1 MTDNMTQREL
11 AEELLHA
18 VSNLLLESASN
29 RDELKRLRGIV
40 SKQALIISG
49 LKSHN
54 AILRRR
60 LDVGDSVARTV
71 FGLLPIGDA

>member
-18 VSNLLLESASN
+18 VSNLMLESASN
-29 RDELKRLRGIV
+29 RDELKRLKGIV

-60 LDVGDSVARTV
+60 LDVPGDGVARTV
-71 FGLLPIGDA
+71 WGEMEVGK

>member
-11 AEELLHA
+11 AEELLQ
-18 VSNLLLESASN
+18 VMSRLMLESASN

-60 LDVGDSVARTV
+60 LDVGDDVARTV
-71 FGLLPIGDA
+71 WGEMEVGK